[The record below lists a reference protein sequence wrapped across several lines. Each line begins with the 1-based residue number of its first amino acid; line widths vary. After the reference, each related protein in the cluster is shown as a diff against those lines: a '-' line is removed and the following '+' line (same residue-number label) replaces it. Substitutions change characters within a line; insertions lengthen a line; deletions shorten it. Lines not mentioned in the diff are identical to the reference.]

1 MMLFPHL
8 SFVVEVIGA
17 CLLLVMILYAVQLN
31 RRLALLKAD
40 KAHLQKLITHFNQST
55 ERAEASVSK
64 LRAGT
69 LEANDSLQASISQ
82 AKQLCDDLAF
92 MIDRAGGV
100 ADRLEGSIG
109 AGRGER
115 TNRTFGPGANDQGI
129 GVSGV
134 TGLRPANHGRDM
146 SDSGRKKAA
155 LLRALDGIR

>member
-1 MMLFPHL
+1 MLFPHL

-64 LRAGT
+64 LRSGT
-69 LEANDSLQASISQ
+69 LEANESLQASISQ

-109 AGRGER
+109 AGRGDR
-115 TNRTFGPGANDQGI
+115 TAGRTFGPGANDQG
-129 GVSGV
+129 VGV
-134 TGLRPANHGRDM
+134 TGMRPANRGRDM

>member
-1 MMLFPHL
+1 MLFPHL

-31 RRLALLKAD
+31 RRLTLLKAD
-40 KAHLQKLITHFNQST
+40 KAHLQKLIASFNQST
-55 ERAEASVSK
+55 ARAEASVQK
-64 LRAGT
+64 LRSGS
-69 LEANDSLQASISQ
+69 LEANESLHASIKQ

-100 ADRLEGSIG
+100 ADRLDHSIG
-109 AGRGER
+109 AGRGGDR
-115 TNRTFGPGANDQGI
+115 NVRTFGPGANDQGA

-134 TGLRPANHGRDM
+134 TGLRPGNRGRDM